1 MNTIP
6 RLDFVLMIND
16 PQSFTEYFENG
27 VDLIDAKAPLLSGF
41 EFGNESAPNS
51 REQSKFDLA

>member
-1 MNTIP
+1 
-6 RLDFVLMIND
+6 MIND